1 MNMNEQQRLDELLG
15 AFALNAIDD
24 DERAQVDAYI
34 ERSPRAAAEVSEHLY
49 VAAALAGSVS
59 EIPAPSFDRISA
71 AIDALELAAQ
81 PTMKP
86 VIAPITSPSI
96 APTTATDTSSTVGTG
111 GTTGTVIPM
120 RRRRPVATWFT
131 AVAAAAAIGALG
143 FQNLQIGRDLKTSK
157 VDLAAET
164 QAKADLSSKL
174 AASQAEASNALS
186 VQRVMTSPGARI
198 APLTSGSKPIGR
210 VLLDSNGRGFLEL
223 NAGET
228 LAAGQAYQLWGV
240 QDKKVISL
248 GVMKSG
254 LNAMPLS
261 AAGEWSQ
268 FVLTVES
275 LPGVVSSDGPAVA
288 EGTFSF

>member
-24 DERAQVDAYI
+24 DERAQVDAYL

-81 PTMKP
+81 RTTKP
-86 VIAPITSPSI
+86 VIAPTTSPSI
-96 APTTATDTSSTVGTG
+96 APLTAADTSSTAGA
-111 GTTGTVIPM
+111 TGTVIPM

-164 QAKADLSSKL
+164 KAKTDLSSKL

-198 APLTSGSKPIGR
+198 APLTRGSQPIGR